1 MFGFIKKLFGPGTD
15 YKALVAQGAIIV
27 DVRTTGEY
35 KSGHM
40 KNALNIPV
48 DLISSKAKELK
59 QKGKPVITCC
69 ASGMRSAR
77 AAAIL
82 KQNGIEAYN
91 GGSWVSLSNR
101 FN

>member
-1 MFGFIKKLFGPGTD
+1 MFGFLKKIFGPGTD
-15 YKALVAQGAIIV
+15 YKALVDEGAIIV
-27 DVRTTGEY
+27 DVRTTGEF
-35 KSGHM
+35 KGGHI

-48 DLISSKAKELK
+48 DTIASKVKELK

-77 AAAIL
+77 AATIL
-82 KQNGIEAYN
+82 KQNGVESFN

-101 FN
+101 LN

>member
-1 MFGFIKKLFGPGTD
+1 MIGILKRLFGGGTD
-15 YKALVAQGAIIV
+15 YKALVANGALIV
-27 DVRTTGEY
+27 DVRTIGEF
-35 KSGHM
+35 KSGHI

-48 DLISSKAKELK
+48 DTLEGKIKDLK

-69 ASGMRSAR
+69 ASGMRSAK

-82 KQNGIEAYN
+82 KQNGIVVYN

-101 FN
+101 LN

>member
-1 MFGFIKKLFGPGTD
+1 MVGFLKKIFGPGTD
-15 YKALVAQGAIIV
+15 FKTLVSNGALIV
-27 DVRTTGEY
+27 DVRTTNEFKG
-35 KSGHM
+35 GHI

-48 DLISSKAKELK
+48 DTIAGKVRELK
-59 QKGKPVITCC
+59 EKGKPVITCC

-91 GGSWVSLSNR
+91 GGSWVSLGSRLN
-101 FN
+101 

>member
-1 MFGFIKKLFGPGTD
+1 MFGFLKKLFGPGTD
-15 YKALVAQGAIIV
+15 FKALVEQGAIIV

-35 KSGHM
+35 KSGHI
-40 KNALNIPV
+40 KDALNIPV
-48 DLISSKAKELK
+48 DTISSKAKELK
-59 QKGKPVITCC
+59 QRAKPVITCC

-91 GGSWVSLSNR
+91 GGSWVSLGNR
-101 FN
+101 LN

>member
-15 YKALVAQGAIIV
+15 YKALAEQGALIV
-27 DVRTTGEY
+27 DVRTSGEF
-35 KSGHM
+35 KGGHI
-40 KNALNIPV
+40 KNAINIPV
-48 DLISSKAKELK
+48 DSISSKANELK

-91 GGSWVSLSNR
+91 GGSWVALGNR
-101 FN
+101 LN